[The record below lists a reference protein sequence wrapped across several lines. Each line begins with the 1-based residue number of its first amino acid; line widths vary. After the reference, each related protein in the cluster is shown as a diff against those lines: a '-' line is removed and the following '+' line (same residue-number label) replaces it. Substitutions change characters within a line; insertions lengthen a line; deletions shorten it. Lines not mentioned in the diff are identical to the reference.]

1 MGARD
6 KEENSDPHRSI
17 TLTEA
22 VCQLISRGHINALDY
37 GYSWFKTMYEAMQKL
52 YGDECL
58 DLARAVAVGM
68 AAVSGDKEAL
78 QLLTEKS

>member
-6 KEENSDPHRSI
+6 KEESDDPHRSI

-22 VCQLISRGHINALDY
+22 VCQLISRGHVNALDY
-37 GYSWFKTMYEAMQKL
+37 GYSWFKVMYETTQKL

-68 AAVSGDKEAL
+68 AAAYGDKEVL
-78 QLLTEKS
+78 ELLNKKS